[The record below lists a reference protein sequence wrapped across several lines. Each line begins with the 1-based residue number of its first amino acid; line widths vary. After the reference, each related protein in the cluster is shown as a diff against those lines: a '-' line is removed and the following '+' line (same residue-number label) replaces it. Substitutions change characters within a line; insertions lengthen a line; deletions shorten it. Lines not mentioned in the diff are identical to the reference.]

1 MYNPIVQIS
10 YKSHCAN
17 LIGKLEFLSICFSL
31 LQAYNILF
39 FDEAEASQFEDAV
52 IAATRSC
59 KYFKSIYV
67 VYRVKSDLREYFLKC
82 DLIWEICICV
92 VCLEMLGLSLHIW
105 CVCARVCVCVL
116 LWLLWSQLPPLFSVF
131 PVFRSGKHQRRTNAV
146 WDPGH
151 DCKE

>member
-17 LIGKLEFLSICFSL
+17 LIGKLEFLSVCFSL

-52 IAATRSC
+52 IAAMRSC

-67 VYRVKSDLREYFLKC
+67 VHWVKSDLREYFLKC

-92 VCLEMLGLSLHIW
+92 VCLEMLGLSLHILCVRA
-105 CVCARVCVCVL
+105 CVCMCVAVAVMISITSSVLCV
-116 LWLLWSQLPPLFSVF
+116 PRIP
-131 PVFRSGKHQRRTNAV
+131 
-146 WDPGH
+146 
-151 DCKE
+151 